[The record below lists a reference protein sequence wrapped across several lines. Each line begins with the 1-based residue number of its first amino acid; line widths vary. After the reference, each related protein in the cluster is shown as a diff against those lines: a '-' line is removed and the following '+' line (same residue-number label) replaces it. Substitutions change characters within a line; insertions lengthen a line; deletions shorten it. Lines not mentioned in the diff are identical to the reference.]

1 MSSGVVDVRDEG
13 IDAYVFNFTD
23 SCGGHAAV
31 ILISIRYHSEMGM
44 SKEGELLACDAGLF
58 RVVDGQREFIDI
70 SEKNFKRLRLDAAAD
85 AKGRTRRANWAGRR
99 CV

>member
-31 ILISIRYHSEMGM
+31 ILISIRYHSETGM
-44 SKEGELLACDAGLF
+44 PVNWTEALKAGAGESPGRDEAVSDAVAATAEKR
-58 RVVDGQREFIDI
+58 RVKREL
-70 SEKNFKRLRLDAAAD
+70 EELKMKKK
-85 AKGRTRRANWAGRR
+85 KGR
-99 CV
+99 